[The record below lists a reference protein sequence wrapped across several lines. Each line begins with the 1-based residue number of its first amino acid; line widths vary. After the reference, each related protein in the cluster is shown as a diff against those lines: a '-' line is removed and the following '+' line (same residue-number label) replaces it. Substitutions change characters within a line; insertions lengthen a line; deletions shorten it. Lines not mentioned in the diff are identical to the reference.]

1 MNHPTPEAGALVKVL
16 PKLAYGGFV
25 ILDDYGW
32 WGYSAQKIA
41 LDKIAQSFGQEILEL
56 PTGQALLIKR

>member
-1 MNHPTPEAGALVKVL
+1 VAI
-16 PKLAYGGFV
+16 

-41 LDKIAQSFGQEILEL
+41 IDPILESYDLNVLEL
-56 PTGQALLIKR
+56 PTGQAVILKR